1 EVGNILN
8 NATSD
13 SLIILDEIGRG
24 TSTYDGLSIARAV
37 SEYIHDKI
45 GARSLFATHYHELTS
60 LSDNF
65 PGIFNLSVSVMESGD
80 TVVFLKKVLPGKA
93 DRSYGVQVA
102 ALAGVPDIVVK
113 RAGEILSDLEKTPVE
128 MKESLVQLPLFPEEN
143 PWLEELEQL
152 NLDSL
157 SPREALNLLYR
168 WKERK

>member
-1 EVGNILN
+1 
-8 NATSD
+8 
-13 SLIILDEIGRG
+13 
-24 TSTYDGLSIARAV
+24 
-37 SEYIHDKI
+37 
-45 GARSLFATHYHELTS
+45 
-60 LSDNF
+60 
-65 PGIFNLSVSVMESGD
+65 MESGD

-152 NLDSL
+152 DLDSL

-168 WKERK
+168 WKHENRR